1 MKQLKRYLSFIVLLF
16 LSVSAYSQQKPSTVT
31 YDNLTFISA
40 SLDSNKTVLAVK
52 VGAPSEVYIDAV
64 LTHSIGWV
72 VETKKVKL
80 VPGENRIRFDMS
92 MMAEGNYRLVLR
104 NEASAWTVTKPI
116 KK

>member
-1 MKQLKRYLSFIVLLF
+1 MKQLKRYFSFLILAV
-16 LSVSAYSQQKPSTVT
+16 LSVSAYSQQKPSPIN
-31 YDNLTFISA
+31 YANLTFISA

-104 NEASAWTVTKPI
+104 NEASSWTVTKPI